1 MHIISTINA
10 KIQSVDDVPVVL
22 VSLEGKRKFLPRP
35 ETYKEMQR
43 LVRMHYEVDP
53 LAVLQLHVSTWDVCG
68 GENVEVTEAAY
79 ALLAP
84 FLESVSI
91 IVSTRYDRS
100 MPTPSTTPS
109 LRGGDETDDGL
120 SVRERMEREKNPP
133 RAPESQSRP
142 VAAHRPK
149 VESEDEEEVLVQSRY
164 RQAPKK
170 EFQVKQEPRAL
181 APKEHDTSQAK
192 SSRSVDTAEAST
204 TSDADTHFHVLV
216 SGPGER
222 CQEREFKTRGGHRVS
237 KVLAGVCKTFKLDP
251 DRAKLM
257 LCVPMV
263 DEGEETVA
271 YIECAN
277 DETMSRSGVKPGS
290 RLVVRPD
297 DDEEEEEEEENYDE
311 DD

>member
-22 VSLEGKRKFLPRP
+22 VSLEGRRKFLPRP

-68 GENVEVTEAAY
+68 GENVEITEATY
-79 ALLAP
+79 TLLAP

-91 IVSTRYDRS
+91 IVATGYDRL

-120 SVRERMEREKNPP
+120 SVRERMEREKNQR
-133 RAPESQSRP
+133 RAPASQSRP
-142 VAAHRPK
+142 VAAHRPI

-164 RQAPKK
+164 RQAPMK

-192 SSRSVDTAEAST
+192 SSRSVDTAEASLQAT

-216 SGPGER
+216 SGPGEK
-222 CQEREFKTRGGHRVS
+222 CQEREFRTRGGHRVS
-237 KVLAGVCKTFKLDP
+237 NVLAGVCKKFRLDP
-251 DRAKLM
+251 DRFVLSFAHSFFF
-257 LCVPMV
+257 P
-263 DEGEETVA
+263 
-271 YIECAN
+271 
-277 DETMSRSGVKPGS
+277 
-290 RLVVRPD
+290 
-297 DDEEEEEEEENYDE
+297 
-311 DD
+311 